1 MLFDISQVL
10 KAIDVSIA
18 DISGQSQTANKDK
31 MAAFYPTHNAFR
43 TAKGSGVRIKATPF
57 WQKAENSENGV
68 GSSRNWSDP
77 FSAFPVFVVS
87 R

>member
-18 DISGQSQTANKDK
+18 DIAGQRRTK
-31 MAAFYPTHNAFR
+31 MAAFYPTHNAYR

-57 WQKAENSENGV
+57 WQKAENRENGV